1 MAKRQERKKP
11 GNEAKK
17 KPAEASLTEFDKLL
31 RFILAFRGRFAL
43 AFMRGEDRK
52 QREGVLASLGDLL
65 KEKKIELRHID
76 LTYREVTDL
85 LSGLREE
92 CRQNA
97 DIAIVVT
104 GIEASLKGPFLAS
117 LNIQRDLISQ
127 EIKCPILFWVS
138 TFALNLFAR
147 EAPDFHDFRHTVF
160 NFEGA
165 ERKEVPTDTAIRA
178 SEIRSEEG
186 RGSEERTAYLLA
198 QLEKYQRDED
208 SLALREKLAYAELLE
223 EIARGYR
230 GERHRTEALVYLEKA
245 LDIYKRLKERGREA
259 SVLQAIGDIYYF
271 SDNQSKARQNLEKA
285 LLIHREIG
293 SRLGEAN
300 VLQSLGD
307 VKRMQSDYVE
317 AEKLYQQALPIHR
330 EIGDRLGEANLL
342 QSLGH
347 VKRMQSDYVEAEKL
361 YQQALPIHREIGDR
375 LGEANLLQ
383 SLGHVKRMQDDYAG
397 AEALYLR
404 ALGIYSALDDRYSQ
418 GTTLLSM
425 VEVYKALSASQKARS
440 SARRARELLASFP
453 KLVERCDKLLQQLGS
468 TGIV

>member
-1 MAKRQERKKP
+1 MAKREERKKS
-11 GNEAKK
+11 ESTAKK
-17 KPAEASLTEFDKLL
+17 ESEGVTQTEFDKLL
-31 RFILAFRGRFAL
+31 RFILTFQGRFAL
-43 AFMRGEDRK
+43 AFICGEDRR
-52 QREGVLASLGDLL
+52 QRQGILASLTDLL
-65 KEKKIELRHID
+65 KEKGVELRHID
-76 LTYREVTDL
+76 LTYREATDL
-85 LSGLREE
+85 LGTLREE
-92 CRQNA
+92 CQRSANKV
-97 DIAIVVT
+97 IVVT
-104 GIEASLKGPFLAS
+104 GIEASLRGRFLAS
-117 LNIQRDLISQ
+117 LNLQRDLISQ
-127 EIKCPILFWVS
+127 DIKCPLLFWVS
-138 TFALNLFAR
+138 AFALNLFAR

-160 NFEGA
+160 NFKGA

-300 VLQSLGD
+300 VLQG
-307 VKRMQSDYVE
+307 
-317 AEKLYQQALPIHR
+317 
-330 EIGDRLGEANLL
+330 
-342 QSLGH
+342 LGH
-347 VKRMQSDYVEAEKL
+347 VKRMQGDYTE
-361 YQQALPIHREIGDR
+361 
-375 LGEANLLQ
+375 
-383 SLGHVKRMQDDYAG
+383 

-418 GTTLLSM
+418 GITLLSM

-468 TGIV
+468 TGILE